1 MLSLLFCFRPE
12 IILKKTPTSEWP
24 EEFHWNF
31 FENMYL
37 MIILEATKKQVFAV
51 SLEHIFLEKQER
63 SQIEAKWN
71 QINCLLW
78 NLEFDF
84 TQICWIWYWWPQFE
98 QVEFNG
104 EADNFCFRLDRL
116 FLGNPAQKDYFFFLN
131 WNLVPEISRLY
142 WARWW
147 CSLFLW

>member
-12 IILKKTPTSEWP
+12 IILKKTLTSEWP

-51 SLEHIFLEKQER
+51 SLEYIFLEKQER

-84 TQICWIWYWWPQFE
+84 TQICWIWYWWPLF
-98 QVEFNG
+98 F
-104 EADNFCFRLDRL
+104 F
-116 FLGNPAQKDYFFFLN
+116 FLGNALFRQLWSKKETVCLIRKLAFSLIRTSWIQWRSWQFLFQTGQT
-131 WNLVPEISRLY
+131 
-142 WARWW
+142 
-147 CSLFLW
+147 LFG